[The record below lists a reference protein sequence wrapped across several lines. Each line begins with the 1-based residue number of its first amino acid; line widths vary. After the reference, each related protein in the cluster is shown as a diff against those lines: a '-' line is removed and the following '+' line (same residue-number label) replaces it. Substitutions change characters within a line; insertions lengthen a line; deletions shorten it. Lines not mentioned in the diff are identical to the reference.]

1 MSELK
6 PCPFCGGLAKPYGFW
21 RHVIRC
27 MKCGTQSAAFRELA
41 EAEDAWN
48 SRALNSMQ
56 RHAVELFEALGYV
69 LTQLHLA
76 VLGFSTEPL
85 DANRLQALYDSIAGE
100 VVEDGE

>member
-1 MSELK
+1 
-6 PCPFCGGLAKPYGFW
+6 
-21 RHVIRC
+21 
-27 MKCGTQSAAFRELA
+27 
-41 EAEDAWN
+41 
-48 SRALNSMQ
+48 MQ

-85 DANRLQALYDSIAGE
+85 DANRLQALYDSIAEE